1 MSLSAG
7 TRLGPYEVVA
17 PLGAGG
23 MGEVYRARDERLK
36 RDVAIKVL
44 PASFSADADR
54 LRRFEQEAQA
64 AGSLN
69 HPNILAIYD
78 IGAHDGN
85 PYIVSELLEGETLRD
100 RLAGGALSPRKA
112 LGHALQIVRGLAAAH
127 EKGIVHRD
135 LKPENIFVTKDGR
148 VKILDFGLAKLTRP
162 EAGAAPVTQA
172 PTETAGTEPGVALGT
187 VGYMSPEQV
196 RGHRADARSD
206 IFSFG
211 AILYEMLSGK
221 RAFRGESPVET
232 MSAILTKDP
241 PDLSLTNQDISP
253 GLERAVRHCLEK
265 DPEQRFHS
273 AHDLAFDL
281 DALLQVSGSSPAA
294 SGVSDVDS
302 RVWVRRAAVPLATAA
317 ALLIALGAVAGYRL
331 ARSVRSKSAPE
342 GAVRAAFTQLT
353 YQAGVENFPS
363 LSPDGKTFLYVSAAS
378 GNHDIFLQRV
388 DGRNAINLTR
398 DCAQDDS
405 QPAFSPDGGRI
416 AFRSEREGGGIF
428 LMGATGESV
437 RRLTDFGFDPS
448 WSPDGKEIAV
458 AAERVEDPLDRR
470 TTSSLSA
477 VNAAT
482 GARRLITNGDAV
494 QPSWSP
500 HGHRIAY
507 WGLPVGSGQRDIWT
521 IPASGSPP
529 GAGAVAVTSDAAVDW
544 NPVWSPDGNF
554 LYFSSDR
561 NGTMNLWRVPIEE
574 KSGRVLGDPEPL
586 TAPSRWCGQL
596 SISRDGRQVVY
607 TSRDETSSIQRVA
620 FDSELERVTGE
631 PVPILAGSLLVRDI
645 NPSPDGKWVTFNTR
659 GTQEDIFVVSS
670 DGSSQ
675 RQLTNDAFK
684 DRGPEWSP
692 DGKRIAFYSNR
703 GGRYEIWSVNADG
716 SGLTQ
721 LTKTTGPGVWAPHW
735 SPDGTRLAFP
745 DGANT
750 YLFTLGKP
758 LGADTPH
765 PLPPLNDTGTGFLAR
780 SWSPDGRALVGIATR
795 RDGSQIPGVVLYWL
809 ELKKYQR
816 LTDFGGVPTW
826 MGDSRRLLV
835 ADPDHGK
842 LLLLDSTSGRT
853 VPLLD
858 APFDRNLLLSRIG
871 IPSRDGRT
879 IFFVKDHTEADIWQ
893 VTLK

>member
-1 MSLSAG
+1 MTLTAG
-7 TRLGPYEVVA
+7 SRLGPYEILA

-36 RDVAIKVL
+36 REVAIKVL

-78 IGAHDGN
+78 IGTHDGN

-100 RLAGGALSPRKA
+100 RLSGGALSPRKA
-112 LGHALQIVRGLAAAH
+112 LGHALQVAHGLAAAH

-135 LKPENIFVTKDGR
+135 LKPENLFVTKDGR

-162 EAGAAPVTQA
+162 EAGAAPVTQS
-172 PTETAGTEPGVALGT
+172 PTETAGTEPGVVLGT

-273 AHDLAFDL
+273 AHDLGFDL
-281 DALLQVSGSSPAA
+281 DALLQVPGSSPAA
-294 SGVSDVDS
+294 AVSVPGPAS
-302 RVWVRRAAVPLATAA
+302 WLRRVALPLSAVVALA
-317 ALLIALGAVAGYRL
+317 L
-331 ARSVRSKSAPE
+331 AF
-342 GAVRAAFTQLT
+342 GAVRIAGFRVVRGSSSPSAGAAAGAQFTQLT
-353 YQAGVENFPS
+353 SGAGVEDFPS
-363 LSPDGKTFLYVSAAS
+363 ISPDGKTFLFVGSAP
-378 GNHDIFLQRV
+378 GNSDIYLQRV
-388 DGRNAINLTR
+388 DGHNAINLTK
-398 DCAQDDS
+398 DCTQDDS

-437 RRLTDFGFDPS
+437 RRLTDFGFNPA

-458 AAERVEDPLDRR
+458 ATERIEEPLNRR
-470 TTSSLSA
+470 TTSSLYA

-482 GARRLITNGDAV
+482 GARRLITKGDAV

-507 WGLPVGSGQRDIWT
+507 WGLPTGSGQRDIWT
-521 IPASGSPP
+521 IPASVSTP

-544 NPVWSPDGNF
+544 SPVWSPDGNF

-574 KSGRVLGDPEPL
+574 KSGRALGSPEPV
-586 TAPSRWCGQL
+586 TVPSRWCGQL
-596 SISRDGRQVVY
+596 SISRDGRQLVY
-607 TSRDETSSIQRVA
+607 TSQDETSSIQKIA
-620 FDSELERVTGE
+620 FDPVRERVTGE
-631 PVPILAGSLLVRDI
+631 PIPILAGSLLVRDI
-645 NPSPDGKWVTFNTR
+645 NPSPDGKWVVFNTR
-659 GTQEDIFVVSS
+659 GTQEDIFVASS

-675 RQLTNDAFK
+675 RQLTNDPFK

-703 GGRYEIWSVNADG
+703 VGRYEIWSVNPDG

-721 LTKTTGPGVWAPHW
+721 LTKTTGPGTWFPHW

-750 YLFTLGKP
+750 FLFTLGKP
-758 LGADTPH
+758 LGAETPQ
-765 PLPPLNDTGTGFLAR
+765 PLPPFDDTGSVFLVT
-780 SWSPDGRALVGIATR
+780 SWSPDGRALAGIVAR
-795 RDGSQIPGVVLYWL
+795 RDGSQTPGVVLFWL
-809 ELKKYQR
+809 ESKKYQR
-816 LTDFGGVPTW
+816 LTDFGAVPTW
-826 MGDSRRLLV
+826 MGDSRRLIV
-835 ADPDHGK
+835 ADPVHSK

-858 APFDRNLLLSRIG
+858 VPFYGNLLSSKIG

-879 IFFVKDHTEADIWQ
+879 IFFVKDHMEADIWQ